1 MNGFIID
8 GEMTQAILRYHQNG
22 INLKNYHLICIV
34 LLIRYQKHKSL
45 RRNTMASE
53 NERVIEQAL
62 SLPADLRLNLIE
74 MLMLSLNLPL
84 NDEVDRLWVEEAER
98 RLTQIDEGKVKLIPG
113 DEVFARIR
121 AKYEK

>member
-1 MNGFIID
+1 M
-8 GEMTQAILRYHQNG
+8 
-22 INLKNYHLICIV
+22 V
-34 LLIRYQKHKSL
+34 
-45 RRNTMASE
+45 SE

-84 NDEVDRLWVEEAER
+84 NNEVDRLWVEEAER

>member
-1 MNGFIID
+1 
-8 GEMTQAILRYHQNG
+8 
-22 INLKNYHLICIV
+22 
-34 LLIRYQKHKSL
+34 
-45 RRNTMASE
+45 MASK

>member
-1 MNGFIID
+1 
-8 GEMTQAILRYHQNG
+8 
-22 INLKNYHLICIV
+22 
-34 LLIRYQKHKSL
+34 
-45 RRNTMASE
+45 MASE

-62 SLPADLRLNLIE
+62 SLPADIRLNLIE

>member
-1 MNGFIID
+1 
-8 GEMTQAILRYHQNG
+8 
-22 INLKNYHLICIV
+22 
-34 LLIRYQKHKSL
+34 
-45 RRNTMASE
+45 MASE

-62 SLPADLRLNLIE
+62 SLPVDLRLNLIE
-74 MLMLSLNLPL
+74 MLMLSLNMPL
-84 NDEVDRLWVEEAER
+84 NDEVDRLWAEEAER

>member
-1 MNGFIID
+1 
-8 GEMTQAILRYHQNG
+8 
-22 INLKNYHLICIV
+22 
-34 LLIRYQKHKSL
+34 
-45 RRNTMASE
+45 MASE

>member
-1 MNGFIID
+1 
-8 GEMTQAILRYHQNG
+8 
-22 INLKNYHLICIV
+22 
-34 LLIRYQKHKSL
+34 
-45 RRNTMASE
+45 MASE

-113 DEVFARIR
+113 DEVFARIL